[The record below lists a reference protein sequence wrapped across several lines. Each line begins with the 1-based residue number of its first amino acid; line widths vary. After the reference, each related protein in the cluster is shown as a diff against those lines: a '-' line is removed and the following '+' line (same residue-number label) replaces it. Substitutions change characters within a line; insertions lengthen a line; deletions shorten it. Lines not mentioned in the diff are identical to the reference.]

1 MILISLLPLPSRKLV
16 SFFGVTMFL
25 SCISC
30 FGHSAFFVV
39 KSTPYDNQMTRIR
52 PILETAASTS
62 RSADLSLR
70 LVNHWIESLRAI
82 PYSFS
87 QQWRTPS
94 EVETATTADCKGKAV
109 TLYEKMRRSGISNV
123 RLVIGRRSHRA
134 APRTLGWSGRHQM
147 PTTFSI
153 PQSIG
158 LHSDQMTFRRKIT
171 FHSTPIPGVISF
183 AQHQQWYLLPGI
195 D

>member
-1 MILISLLPLPSRKLV
+1 MILISILPLPSRKLV
-16 SFFGVTMFL
+16 LFFGVTIFL

-52 PILETAASTS
+52 PILETAVSTS

-123 RLVIGRRSHRA
+123 RLVIGRRSPSSRSTHAWVEWA
-134 APRTLGWSGRHQM
+134 ASDANYILDPTINWFAFRSDDIPKDNYIPFYAYSG
-147 PTTFSI
+147 
-153 PQSIG
+153 
-158 LHSDQMTFRRKIT
+158 SDKFCA
-171 FHSTPIPGVISF
+171 TPAVLV
-183 AQHQQWYLLPGI
+183 ARN
-195 D
+195 